1 MMKGF
6 PRRSYYGKN
15 HVTPTRGG
23 SAPATKMQINS
34 FEEEYQK
41 FIADLKA
48 KKEAE
53 AKKADEEAKK
63 EETPVLTEEPKVE
76 AEVIPETVTTVA
88 EDAPVLNEE
97 AHPKKTKKKKTEPV
111 AEPVAEPTIDGL
123 D

>member
-15 HVTPTRGG
+15 HVAPTRCG
-23 SAPATKMQINS
+23 SAPEPKKQINS
-34 FEEEYQK
+34 FEQEYQE
-41 FIADLKA
+41 FIEDLKA
-48 KKEAE
+48 KKEA
-53 AKKADEEAKK
+53 EAKK

-88 EDAPVLNEE
+88 EDAPVLNE
-97 AHPKKTKKKKTEPV
+97 KKTKKKK
-111 AEPVAEPTIDGL
+111 AEPVVEPTIDGL